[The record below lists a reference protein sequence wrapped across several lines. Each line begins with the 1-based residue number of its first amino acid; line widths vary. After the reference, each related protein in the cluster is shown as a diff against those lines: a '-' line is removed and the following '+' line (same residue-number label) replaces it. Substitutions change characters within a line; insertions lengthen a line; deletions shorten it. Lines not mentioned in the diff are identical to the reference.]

1 MQFCDKLKFD
11 TYLMQLFILNGANI
25 VELVV
30 MIKTVAALAATS
42 EISIRV
48 LTVGG
53 LTHVNA
59 DNWEAIFN
67 FFVGLHV
74 MPPEYTSFGSAKKH
88 NQ

>member
-1 MQFCDKLKFD
+1 MKFCDKLKFD
-11 TYLMQLFILNGANI
+11 TYLMQLFNLNGVNI

-59 DNWEAIFN
+59 DN
-67 FFVGLHV
+67 
-74 MPPEYTSFGSAKKH
+74 
-88 NQ
+88 

>member
-1 MQFCDKLKFD
+1 
-11 TYLMQLFILNGANI
+11 MQLFILNGANI

-53 LTHVNA
+53 LTHFNA
-59 DNWEAIFN
+59 DN
-67 FFVGLHV
+67 
-74 MPPEYTSFGSAKKH
+74 
-88 NQ
+88 